1 MFKTPVE
8 AFTNATRVKSSVSKK
23 VMEQIVTRY
32 PLLEPHIEEIFPQG
46 AKMHM
51 AKIKG
56 VSHIQVIYL
65 DNEILFI
72 QLRDKK
78 VVPHLRLLHKY
89 PDIMTKMQVDK
100 GAIKFI
106 LSGAD
111 IMCPGLTSEG
121 GKMDD
126 SAQVFDPVAIYVE
139 GKEHAIGIGT
149 MAMTAEEI
157 REQNKGIGITMFCHL
172 GDAIWEA
179 KVE

>member
-8 AFTNATRVKSSVSKK
+8 AFTNATRVKSSVAKK
-23 VMEQIVTRY
+23 VLEQIVERY
-32 PLLEPHIEEIFPQG
+32 PLLEPHMEEIFPKG
-46 AKMHM
+46 ERISM

-56 VSHIQVIYL
+56 VSHIQVVYVGT
-65 DNEILFI
+65 EILFI

-78 VVPHLRLLHKY
+78 LVPHLRVLHKY
-89 PDIMTKMQVDK
+89 PTIMTKMQVDK

-121 GKMDD
+121 GIMDET
-126 SAQVFDPVAIYVE
+126 AELYHPVAIYAE
-139 GKEHAIGIGT
+139 GKEQAIGIGT
-149 MAMTAEEI
+149 MEMTPEDITAT
-157 REQNKGIGITMFCHL
+157 NKGIGINMVCHL
-172 GDAIWEA
+172 GDAIWER